1 MYYELYKTLSPQ
13 HSSNFINIR
22 GELYSIYNINH
33 NHDTYNDYM
42 RDFITLWTAVASS
55 IAVEVFTN
63 ITTWG
68 IGSKRGVLKWWPQC
82 YHGQVIVMRNY
93 MWKDGIVTWAWSCSA
108 ENIVTHL
115 NVMWENCRF
124 STETFWRLVFSHE
137 WFIIHLQ
144 RDEVE
149 LEMNS
154 EPRVWEH
161 QSPKCWVGELC
172 SLPPHYCEI

>member
-1 MYYELYKTLSPQ
+1 MHYISLFHNFLTWL
-13 HSSNFINIR
+13 SNFKIAASMKLAYYHSLILMIISLKLARKCQNICCVYTLN
-22 GELYSIYNINH
+22 GLQNQNFTFKKNIKFECQMASVGTWSH
-33 NHDTYNDYM
+33 NG
-42 RDFITLWTAVASS
+42 DFSS
-55 IAVEVFTN
+55 E
-63 ITTWG
+63 
-68 IGSKRGVLKWWPQC
+68 C
-82 YHGQVIVMRNY
+82 
-93 MWKDGIVTWAWSCSA
+93 
-108 ENIVTHL
+108 
-115 NVMWENCRF
+115 ENCRF

-161 QSPKCWVGELC
+161 QSSKCWVGELC

>member
-1 MYYELYKTLSPQ
+1 MQIQDGRWKSKMAAKKTIEKI
-13 HSSNFINIR
+13 F
-22 GELYSIYNINH
+22 
-33 NHDTYNDYM
+33 
-42 RDFITLWTAVASS
+42 RD
-55 IAVEVFTN
+55 
-63 ITTWG
+63 G
-68 IGSKRGVLKWWPQC
+68 
-82 YHGQVIVMRNY
+82 
-93 MWKDGIVTWAWSCSA
+93 
-108 ENIVTHL
+108 
-115 NVMWENCRF
+115 NCRF

-137 WFIIHLQ
+137 WFVIHLQ